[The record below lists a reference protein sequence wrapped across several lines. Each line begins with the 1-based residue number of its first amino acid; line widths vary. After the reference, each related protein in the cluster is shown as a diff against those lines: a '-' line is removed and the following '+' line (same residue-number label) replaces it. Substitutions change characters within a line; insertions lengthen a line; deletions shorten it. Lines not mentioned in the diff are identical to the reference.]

1 MDGGL
6 YQMPE
11 LADVRLN
18 KYALPS
24 YTQFD
29 VNTQYQFKG
38 VWKGLA
44 AQFLVLAKLPLDPD
58 LTEKQSINKVDM
70 LHADLIIN
78 YVF

>member
-1 MDGGL
+1 
-6 YQMPE
+6 MPGI
-11 LADVRLN
+11 LDARLN

-29 VNTQYQFKG
+29 VNTQYQFNG
-38 VWKGLA
+38 GWKGLA
-44 AQFLVLAKLPLDPD
+44 AQFLVLAKLPLEQD
-58 LTEKQSINKVDM
+58 LTEKESINKVDM